1 MPFVKVVKNKAY
13 FKRFQVKFRRRREGK
28 TDYYQRKRLVVQA
41 KNKYAQPKHRL
52 VVRFSN
58 KYVLCQIVRARM
70 DHDEVVA
77 QASSKELARY
87 GLAVGLKNYAAAY
100 CTGLLVA
107 RRVLQLLKL
116 DETYVGNTEPSGK
129 PYTPTA
135 VDEDAPRATLKCL
148 LDVGLKATTSGS
160 RIFGALKGASDG
172 GLYVP
177 QSPKR
182 FPGYDRETKRL
193 DADFHKKLIMGG
205 HVAEYMSE
213 LSEEDPERF
222 RKVFSGYIK
231 AGVTG
236 DKYEDIIEATH
247 AAIRADPS
255 AAPKKTVTEAQ
266 IAESKK
272 FRNPVRRNLK
282 ERKNRVQQKKAW
294 RISVLQAAAAGDDSD
309 EEESDEE

>member
-1 MPFVKVVKNKAY
+1 M
-13 FKRFQVKFRRRREGK
+13 
-28 TDYYQRKRLVVQA
+28 VQA

-70 DHDEVVA
+70 NHDEVVA

-116 DETYVGNTEPSGK
+116 DEVYPGNSEPSGSV
-129 PYTPTA
+129 YTPEFTPTGEA
-135 VDEDAPRATLKCL
+135 DVERATLKCL

-172 GLYVP
+172 GLLVP

-182 FPGYDRETKRL
+182 FPGYNKETKKL
-193 DADFHKKLIMGG
+193 DADFHKKMIMGG
-205 HVAEYMSE
+205 HVAEYMTS
-213 LSEEDPERF
+213 LAEEEPERY
-222 RKVFSGYIK
+222 RKVFNGYVK
-231 AGVTG
+231 SGVTA
-236 DKYEDIIEATH
+236 DKYEDIVKSTH
-247 AAIRADPS
+247 AAIRKDPS
-255 AAPKKTVTEAQ
+255 AAPKKTVTDKQ
-266 IAESKK
+266 VAESKK
-272 FRNPVRRNLK
+272 FRKASRRNLK

-294 RISVLQAAAAGDDSD
+294 RLSTLRAAAAGAESD